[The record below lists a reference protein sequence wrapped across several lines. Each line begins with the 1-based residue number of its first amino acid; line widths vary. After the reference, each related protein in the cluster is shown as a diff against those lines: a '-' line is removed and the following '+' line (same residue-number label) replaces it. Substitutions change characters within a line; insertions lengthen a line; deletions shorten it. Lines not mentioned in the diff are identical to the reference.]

1 MFEFLKKSQPNCT
14 KKTAILNNIPF
25 AETQISP
32 IFAPTKN

>member
-1 MFEFLKKSQPNCT
+1 MFEFQGNPTQLH
-14 KKTAILNNIPF
+14 KKTAILNDIPF